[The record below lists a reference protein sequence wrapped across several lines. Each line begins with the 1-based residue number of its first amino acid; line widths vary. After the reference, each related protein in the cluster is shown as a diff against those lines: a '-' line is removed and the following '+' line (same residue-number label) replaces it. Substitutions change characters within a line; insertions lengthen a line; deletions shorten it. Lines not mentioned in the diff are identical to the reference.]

1 MGMVSKFNIGDEVLH
16 GSPLS
21 GLQLELVKAMGG
33 GGFSRLW
40 RIILVRPSGKHYDI
54 EPVTPI
60 RGCASIHGVKEEE
73 LHHPSE
79 FQGWDQE
86 EL

>member
-1 MGMVSKFNIGDEVLH
+1 MASKFNIGDEVLY
-16 GSPLS
+16 GPPLS
-21 GLQLELVKAMGG
+21 GLRLELSKAMVGG
-33 GGFSRLW
+33 GSSRFW
-40 RIILVRPSGKHYDI
+40 RIILVRPSGKHYDV

-60 RGCASIHGVKEEE
+60 NGLASVHGVKEDE